1 MKKKNRLT
9 FIFCNVLFLIT
20 LTGCGGNGGSK
31 NAKES
36 KITNK
41 AVSTF
46 SLNPGEYIADTDSSS
61 VFWECG
67 WIGGY
72 SHNGDVSLE
81 QGLLSVNYEKGLTGS
96 FLVDMTTIDCFDEKN
111 LGTKNKIIGHLMSD
125 DFFDVENHQKAS
137 LVITSSENIG
147 GNMFSF
153 EGNLTIKNITNSVQ
167 MKGEVQKTDLGYSA
181 VIDLIFDR
189 SKYDVKYRSASFF
202 SDLGDRTIS
211 DDVSLN
217 VKVKMNKKT

>member
-1 MKKKNRLT
+1 
-9 FIFCNVLFLIT
+9 
-20 LTGCGGNGGSK
+20 
-31 NAKES
+31 
-36 KITNK
+36 
-41 AVSTF
+41 
-46 SLNPGEYIADTDSSS
+46 
-61 VFWECG
+61 
-67 WIGGY
+67 
-72 SHNGDVSLE
+72 
-81 QGLLSVNYEKGLTGS
+81 
-96 FLVDMTTIDCFDEKN
+96 
-111 LGTKNKIIGHLMSD
+111 
-125 DFFDVENHQKAS
+125 
-137 LVITSSENIG
+137 
-147 GNMFSF
+147 MFSF